1 MQKYK
6 NIEISLICPL
16 SKDKQQIEFPGRC
29 INCDKDDSKCADLRN
44 LIIDLLKEKDKD
56 KNKKYKCP
64 LCNKESPK

>member
-29 INCDKDDSKCADLRN
+29 KNCNNNNNNDSKCADLRN
-44 LIIDLLKEKDKD
+44 LIIDFL
-56 KNKKYKCP
+56 N
-64 LCNKESPK
+64 